1 MILGKFTLAMVVLT
15 APAVWAQQFSKA
27 DMMKLATDR
36 FDTAAKTLKLSPD
49 QVAAI
54 KPLLE
59 SKYVDLGQIK
69 EAYMAS
75 AKSDASKKSASKKNA
90 KESLKAIDDKYNAQI
105 NTILTPEQAKVWK
118 RMEKDWKDD
127 LIVPRPGF
135 LARALESL
143 MRGAT
148 EW

>member
-1 MILGKFTLAMVVLT
+1 MILGKVTLAILLLT
-15 APAVWAQQFSKA
+15 APTVWAQSSRA
-27 DMMKLATDR
+27 DMIKLAKDR
-36 FDTAAKTLKLSPD
+36 IDTAAKTLNLSPD

-75 AKSDASKKSASKKNA
+75 AKSDASQKDANQ
-90 KESLKAIDDKYNAQI
+90 SLKAIDDKYSAQI
-105 NTILTPEQAKVWK
+105 NAILTPEQAKVWK